1 MLWMI
6 AVASFACIFVFTYLL
21 LRTRFPEKDS
31 AELRLHEM
39 VSGMEGRT
47 DGRPDG
53 RTDGEEEV
61 SRSFLARFL
70 SPLTGSAA
78 ARFPR
83 FAPQSLRQRVAE
95 KLALAGG
102 LGGLDANEY
111 LLLTTIMGFVFPG
124 IIAGLLVLEQVP
136 TNKVAGIALLL
147 GVFGFGLPFFLLEQK
162 IRARRRS
169 MQYEL
174 PDVLDLI
181 TVSVEAG
188 LGFEGAL
195 VKLSEKMKGAL
206 VDEFIRTL
214 NEMRVGVPRKD
225 ALLALGARCNLADV
239 HSFTMSL
246 IQADQLGVSIGGVL
260 RIKSVA
266 IREKRRQYA
275 EELAMKAPVKMLFP
289 LIFFIFPTLFVILL
303 GPAMIKIFDTFRKM

>member
-6 AVASFACIFVFTYLL
+6 AVASFSSIFVLTYLL
-21 LRTRFPEKDS
+21 LRTRFPEKEA
-31 AELRLHEM
+31 AELRLHEL
-39 VSGMEGRT
+39 VSGIEDRAGV
-47 DGRPDG
+47 
-53 RTDGEEEV
+53 EAEI
-61 SRSFLARFL
+61 SRSFIQRLL
-70 SPLTGSAA
+70 SLLTGSVA

-83 FAPQSLRQRVAE
+83 FAPQALRQRVAE
-95 KLALAGG
+95 KLAMAGD

-111 LLLTTIMGFVFPG
+111 LLLTTIMGFVFPI
-124 IIAGLLVLEQVP
+124 IIAGLLVMEQMPVY
-136 TNKVAGIALLL
+136 KVLSIALLL
-147 GVFGFGLPFFLLEQK
+147 GAFGFGLPFIILEHK
-162 IRARRRS
+162 IKARRHS
-169 MQYEL
+169 MQLEL

-206 VDEFIRTL
+206 VEEFIRML
-214 NEMRVGVPRKD
+214 NEMRVGVPRRD
-225 ALLALGARCNLADV
+225 ALIAMGARCNLADV

-246 IQADQLGVSIGGVL
+246 IQADQLGVSIGNVL
-260 RIKSVA
+260 RVKSIA

-289 LIFFIFPTLFVILL
+289 LIFFIFPTIFIILL
-303 GPAMIKIFDTFRKM
+303 GPAMIKIIATFSKL

>member
-6 AVASFACIFVFTYLL
+6 AVASFFCIFVFTYLL
-21 LRTRFPEKDS
+21 LRTRFPEKEA
-31 AELRLHEM
+31 AELRLQEM
-39 VSGMEGRT
+39 VSGI
-47 DGRPDG
+47 DG
-53 RTDGEEEV
+53 RTDDEAEV
-61 SRSFLARFL
+61 SRSFVQRLL
-70 SPLTGSAA
+70 SPLTGSFA

-83 FAPQSLRQRVAE
+83 FAPQALRQRVTE
-95 KLALAGG
+95 KLAIAGG
-102 LGGLDANEY
+102 LGGLEASEY
-111 LLLTTIMGFVFPG
+111 LLLTTIMGFVFPA
-124 IIAGLLVLEQVP
+124 IIAGLLVMEQVP
-136 TNKVAGIALLL
+136 MNKVLGITLLL
-147 GVFGFGLPFFLLEQK
+147 GVFGFGLPFFILEHK
-162 IRARRRS
+162 IRARRQS
-169 MQYEL
+169 MQLEL

-206 VDEFIRTL
+206 VEEFSRML

-225 ALLALGARCNLADV
+225 ALIALGERCNLADV

-246 IQADQLGVSIGGVL
+246 IQADQLGVSIGNVL
-260 RIKSVA
+260 RVKSVA

-289 LIFFIFPTLFVILL
+289 LIFFIFPTIFVILL
-303 GPAMIKIFDTFRKM
+303 GPAIIKIIATFSKL